1 MIGNDSQTATSTP
14 ALLELALAE
23 GDMRA
28 LDWLATVRAAAHVGV
43 RHLVLT
49 GPNPRRHRAARALWE
64 CGTASGMHVD
74 FAETPPSPAAS
85 REPRVRIAADGIP
98 RLVIPDGI
106 PLTDLPAALGPAL
119 AGIASPPVLQALEA
133 ASEWRPNLPA
143 AI

>member
-1 MIGNDSQTATSTP
+1 MIRNDSHTATSAP
-14 ALLELALAE
+14 PLLELALAE

-28 LDWLATVRAAAHVGV
+28 LDWLATVRAAARAGL

-49 GPNPRRHRAARALWE
+49 GSSPRRHRAARALWE
-64 CGTASGMHVD
+64 CGTAYGMHVE
-74 FAETPPSPAAS
+74 FTATPPTPAVS
-85 REPRVRIAADGIP
+85 HEPRVRIAADGIP

-133 ASEWRPNLPA
+133 AAAWRPDRPA